1 MDRLLSMRTFARVV
15 DEGSFAGA
23 ARKLALN
30 QAVVTRLVA
39 DLESHLGT
47 RLLHRTT
54 RSLRLTDAG
63 ERYLSRCR
71 QILADVEAAEE
82 EVSDGDAR
90 IAGKVRVA
98 VPAYLAL
105 EVMAK
110 RGPKFHALYPDIILD
125 LALLDRPVDLVS
137 EGFDIAVVPS
147 SVAVPSSLITRSLGQ
162 KAIVLAA
169 SSTYLRAR
177 GTPARPEDLSKHA
190 CIGYNAYSSR
200 EQWRLVRADGE
211 TATVAVNYVLQ
222 TNSLAFVHRA
232 LCNGLAIGPLVRYET
247 VPDPEPDPLI
257 TVLPG
262 WTLGS
267 FEMQLVYPSREYMPR
282 RVRAVIDFFIEERAA
297 MEAGKRLGGTLPAPV
312 DTQALKTGR

>member
-23 ARKLALN
+23 ARKLSLN

-54 RSLRLTDAG
+54 RSLSLTDAG
-63 ERYLSRCR
+63 EHYLVRCR

-82 EVSDGDAR
+82 EVGDGDGR
-90 IAGKVRVA
+90 IGGKVRVA

-110 RGPKFHALYPDIILD
+110 RGPKFHALYPDIVLD
-125 LALLDRPVDLVS
+125 VALLDRPVDLVA
-137 EGFDIAVVPS
+137 EGFDVAVLPSSISVPS
-147 SVAVPSSLITRSLGQ
+147 TLITRSLGE

-169 SSTYLRAR
+169 SAAYVRAH
-177 GTPARPEDLSKHA
+177 GAPERPEDLAKHP
-190 CIGYNAYSSR
+190 CIGYNAYSQR
-200 EQWRLVRADGE
+200 EQWRLTRAGGE
-211 TATVAVNYVLQ
+211 TALVTVNYIMQ

-232 LCNGLAIGPLVRYET
+232 LRNGLAIGPLVRYET
-247 VPDPEPDPLI
+247 VAEPESDPLVP
-257 TVLPG
+257 VLPG

-267 FEMQLVYPSREYMPR
+267 FELHIVYPSREYLPR

-297 MEAGKRLGGTLPAPV
+297 LEAKGSAC
-312 DTQALKTGR
+312 